1 MKKEKGSCRVWLK
14 DLLVMILILKVFLL
28 FFSFV
33 LHFFESLNPIEKA
46 LAEIEFSDLY
56 YKQDH
61 RERIPEENKILIVNT
76 GSLSNNTQVEFRND
90 LANVIS
96 RIDSCTPSVL
106 ACDMIF
112 KGNSNDAIADQWLLQ
127 SLSSCRNLVLGSE
140 SSNANPALTASLLNS
155 ISGNLELNGDSLA
168 VIRTYKLNHSFAYA
182 VAKQANVN
190 LNTELN
196 GAIEDS
202 LIEIDYH
209 YHSYLYNNLSDS
221 STVRNPHFFDL
232 VEAGELVNMS
242 SYQLKELMKNR
253 IVLIA
258 HVGSGNA
265 GNRFDV
271 EDRHLTPHGNEDIIH
286 RASVTPGVFIHAEV
300 IQMLLNNRFAHPIN
314 KWMKILIENLILV
327 LVALLYL
334 RISLTSIWF
343 KPIVVPFA
351 FAMSFLL
358 IFISLQFRDH
368 LILWQVGFLN
378 LQLIVLIEVLEFYE
392 PIALWMK
399 KKWKFN
405 TVFKHHD

>member
-1 MKKEKGSCRVWLK
+1 MKKEKGSWRVWLK
-14 DLLVMILILKVFLL
+14 DLLVMVLILKVFLL

-56 YKQDH
+56 YKQNH

-76 GSLSNNTQVEFRND
+76 GSLSNNSKDEFRND

-96 RIDSCTPSVL
+96 RIDSCAPSVL

-168 VIRTYKLNHSFAYA
+168 VIRTYKLNHSFSYA

-221 STVRNPHFFDL
+221 STVRNPHIIDV
-232 VEAGELVNMS
+232 VEAGEKENMS
-242 SYQLKELMKNR
+242 R
-253 IVLIA
+253 
-258 HVGSGNA
+258 
-265 GNRFDV
+265 
-271 EDRHLTPHGNEDIIH
+271 
-286 RASVTPGVFIHAEV
+286 
-300 IQMLLNNRFAHPIN
+300 
-314 KWMKILIENLILV
+314 
-327 LVALLYL
+327 
-334 RISLTSIWF
+334 
-343 KPIVVPFA
+343 
-351 FAMSFLL
+351 
-358 IFISLQFRDH
+358 
-368 LILWQVGFLN
+368 
-378 LQLIVLIEVLEFYE
+378 
-392 PIALWMK
+392 
-399 KKWKFN
+399 
-405 TVFKHHD
+405 